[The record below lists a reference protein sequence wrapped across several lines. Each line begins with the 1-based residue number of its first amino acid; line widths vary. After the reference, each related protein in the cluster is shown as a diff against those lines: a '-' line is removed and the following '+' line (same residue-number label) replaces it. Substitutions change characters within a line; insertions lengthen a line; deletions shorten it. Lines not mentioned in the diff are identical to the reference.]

1 MFNKQ
6 ITSFTKRNLFKKPFF
21 YAQKKNFSMFNSKP
35 STTSRTLGYG
45 LLGLG
50 ASGLGYLMYQNYKAN
65 ANYQKQLI
73 SSQVSMKSEIVHQR
87 TRDTLA
93 YFCAGLGLTS
103 VSAFA
108 LAKFPKILNFSS
120 SGAISLLTLPA
131 LFIILYKIRSTPE
144 SNVTKP
150 LYFIAFNSMIAF
162 LLCPL
167 AAYVPIAVLRD
178 AALLTGG
185 TFAGLGAVAVT
196 SRDDAFLGW
205 SGILGAG
212 LGGLC
217 AVSIANIFMQSTM
230 IHNIWLYGG
239 LGLFLAFTMYD
250 IKEIQIRAKKE
261 QRFDPMWNSLGIY
274 LDFINI
280 FVRLVSILGNKKK

>member
-6 ITSFTKRNLFKKPFF
+6 IFSTFTKRNPLFKI
-21 YAQKKNFSMFNSKP
+21 QKRNFSMFNSKP
-35 STTSRTLGYG
+35 TSTSRTLGYG

-50 ASGLGYLMYQNYKAN
+50 ASGLGYLMYHNSKAN

-73 SSQVSMKSEIVHQR
+73 SSQVSMKSEIVNQR
-87 TRDTLA
+87 TRDTLV
-93 YFCAGLGLTS
+93 YFCGGLGLTS

-108 LAKFPKILNFSS
+108 LSKFPKMLQLSS
-120 SGAISLLTLPA
+120 AGMSALITLPVMF
-131 LFIILYKIRSTPE
+131 LLIHKIRTTPI
-144 SNVTKP
+144 SDSTKP
-150 LYFIAFNSMIAF
+150 LYFVAFNTMIAF
-162 LLCPL
+162 SLCPL
-167 AAYVPIAVLRD
+167 AAYAPVSVLRD

-196 SRDDAFLGW
+196 SKDDAFLGL

-217 AVSIANIFMQSTM
+217 AISIANIFMQSTM

-239 LGLFLAFTMYD
+239 LGLFLAFTLYD
-250 IKEIQIRAKKE
+250 IKEIQIKAKKE
-261 QRFDPMWNSLGIY
+261 QRFDPMWNSLSIY

-280 FVRLVSILGNKKK
+280 FVRLVSILGNRKK